1 MENIQSNLVGLR
13 RACGGEF
20 GEANL
25 FKWCDS
31 LEEALDEAVTEKE
44 YMWSEYQVLLDE
56 VKEENE
62 KLKEKL
68 EKKKTWQDTTIKK
81 GRQEMKELNEENLK
95 LEAKI
100 EELQDTILARDE
112 ELGDIQENVFPGYDE
127 DIHKLKEQIKAL
139 E

>member
-1 MENIQSNLVGLR
+1 MGFSHNSLVSSQK
-13 RACGGEF
+13 
-20 GEANL
+20 N
-25 FKWCDS
+25 
-31 LEEALDEAVTEKE
+31 
-44 YMWSEYQVLLDE
+44 DE
-56 VKEENE
+56 VAYIKENE
-62 KLKEKL
+62 KL
-68 EKKKTWQDTTIKK
+68 KKTWQDTTIKK